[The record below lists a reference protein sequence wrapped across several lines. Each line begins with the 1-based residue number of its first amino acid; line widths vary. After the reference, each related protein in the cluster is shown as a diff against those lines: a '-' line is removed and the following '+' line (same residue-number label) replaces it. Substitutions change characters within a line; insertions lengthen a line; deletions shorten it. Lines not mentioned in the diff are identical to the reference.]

1 MSPCRAHLQPSHSI
15 DHPDARRVRSILI
28 ASSHCEIGPPDR
40 RRLLGRYIMTQD
52 GGLLLPALS
61 VAGPWMAQVL
71 RGHPSP
77 PLPLWA
83 ADVAHVPQPHRVR
96 GGVRMTGRLALLEQ
110 PLGEHLYDDL
120 EIPPGEPVVAY
131 VPLEARLEISDA
143 PGAAPRACEVP
154 IDAYRAAAP
163 DPLAGWESDW
173 LAHLARHDDE
183 PLRRIVTP
191 RHHLAPDDLLRP
203 LRADADGLTFRLY
216 TAGSSRDVHIPFRKP
231 VHCGCEAIGALADL
245 VEASG
250 S

>member
-1 MSPCRAHLQPSHSI
+1 M
-15 DHPDARRVRSILI
+15 
-28 ASSHCEIGPPDR
+28 
-40 RRLLGRYIMTQD
+40 
-52 GGLLLPALS
+52 
-61 VAGPWMAQVL
+61 
-71 RGHPSP
+71 
-77 PLPLWA
+77 
-83 ADVAHVPQPHRVR
+83 
-96 GGVRMTGRLALLEQ
+96 
-110 PLGEHLYDDL
+110 
-120 EIPPGEPVVAY
+120 AY

-143 PGAAPRACEVP
+143 PGAAPRVCEVP